1 MILRIFR
8 DCARS
13 DSEKEDIEKKQKN
26 TFLLI
31 SANGNYFSIMKF
43 QQNHGEFVKKIMKA
57 ADVNKL
63 FSAILKQ
70 VTVIYI
76 CVTSCGC
83 SKSLSKVNISVYRIV
98 QYKMLENTFMEIF
111 LWVRL
116 NYATTHHHPPPPT
129 TSQNISTT
137 THHQPKYIH
146 QHPPRPTN
154 SQNLFYKKPIYK
166 NLQPLSDG
174 NVRNLN
180 SRPAIAKKLFLHGPL
195 HYFYYIHQ
203 KWS

>member
-129 TSQNISTT
+129 TSQNIYTT
-137 THHQPKYIH
+137 THHHLPSTKIYPPTPTTTQQQPE
-146 QHPPRPTN
+146 P
-154 SQNLFYKKPIYK
+154 
-166 NLQPLSDG
+166 
-174 NVRNLN
+174 
-180 SRPAIAKKLFLHGPL
+180 FL
-195 HYFYYIHQ
+195 
-203 KWS
+203 